1 MEKRGKSEQIKEQID
16 KLIKRLYVSEQIKE
30 QIDKLIKRLYVS
42 EFANIIIF
50 LIHHSKTRAE
60 NIIDKI
66 LNEAK
71 EIFNEISPAT
81 LSKDELSKINEL
93 NPLKNPKNP
102 SDFKYCSI

>member
-1 MEKRGKSEQIKEQID
+1 MEKRGK
-16 KLIKRLYVSEQIKE
+16 SEQIKE